1 MALSGRSVRERAPVL
16 DPTLTRGAVDDLID
30 APILARGAPRWW
42 FVGFGVSAA
51 LLVLFLVAVVR
62 SVTGGIGVFGDT
74 IPSAWGFPI
83 INLVWWIGIAHA
95 GTLISAILLLTRQEW
110 RGSINRLAE
119 AMTLFAVTCAGLYP
133 ILHLGRPWLFYWLA
147 PYPDTFGLF
156 PQFRSPLAWDFFAVP
171 TYAVVSALFWYVGLL
186 PDLATLRDRAGTRGA
201 QLAYGLFAL
210 GWCGSAKHWQRYR
223 RAYLLL
229 AAIATALVVSVES
242 TINLDFSYALVP
254 GWHATVGPPYFVAGA
269 MFAGFAMVLVLVVPV
284 RRSFGLQGVITL
296 RHLDNCAKLML
307 GLGLVVVYG
316 RVIEFFGAWF
326 GGNPVERF
334 VARSR
339 VVGPYAFAFWVT
351 VVMFVTI
358 QLLWSRR
365 VRARPRALF
374 GISVVVLVGM
384 WFDTF
389 MFIVASL
396 SRGYLP
402 SAWHLYV
409 PTFWDLALFTGSFGL
424 FFTLF
429 FLFLRFL
436 PVVNQSEVKALV
448 EER

>member
-30 APILARGAPRWW
+30 APIFARGAPRWW

-448 EER
+448 EGR